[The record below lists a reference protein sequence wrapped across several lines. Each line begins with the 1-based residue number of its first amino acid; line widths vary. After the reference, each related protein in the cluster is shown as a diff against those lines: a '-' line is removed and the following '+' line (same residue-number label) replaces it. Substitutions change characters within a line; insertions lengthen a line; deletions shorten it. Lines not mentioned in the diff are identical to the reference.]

1 MFTKRQRF
9 DYLWKTRGGNRLLTA
24 GVVLVSAAAAGI
36 YSVFSRFIPSI
47 AFHDDRLFH
56 CPGCGGTRMVRCLLA
71 GDWMGAVYYHP
82 LFLAAL
88 LAGIVWLIWS
98 FLRTFRK
105 DWKPL
110 RLLVNSRWWL
120 LLPIVLIGFT
130 LIRNTPFYQQ
140 YFY

>member
-1 MFTKRQRF
+1 
-9 DYLWKTRGGNRLLTA
+9 
-24 GVVLVSAAAAGI
+24 
-36 YSVFSRFIPSI
+36 
-47 AFHDDRLFH
+47 
-56 CPGCGGTRMVRCLLA
+56 
-71 GDWMGAVYYHP
+71 MGAVYYHP

-88 LAGIVWLIWS
+88 LAGIVWLIWF

>member
-1 MFTKRQRF
+1 
-9 DYLWKTRGGNRLLTA
+9 
-24 GVVLVSAAAAGI
+24 
-36 YSVFSRFIPSI
+36 
-47 AFHDDRLFH
+47 
-56 CPGCGGTRMVRCLLA
+56 MVRCLLA

-82 LFLAAL
+82 LFWRRFGGTSGLS
-88 LAGIVWLIWS
+88 GF
-98 FLRTFRK
+98 FLRTFEK

-110 RLLVNSRWWL
+110 RLLVNGRWWL